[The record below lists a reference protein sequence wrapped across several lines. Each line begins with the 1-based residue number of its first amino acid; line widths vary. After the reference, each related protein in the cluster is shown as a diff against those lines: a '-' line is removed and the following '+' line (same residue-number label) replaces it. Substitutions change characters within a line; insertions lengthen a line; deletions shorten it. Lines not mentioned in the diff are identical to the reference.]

1 MAEPISTRSQSSVS
15 STAAGRALP
24 IWHYPAALLAGAA
37 NTLTFAPTPHG
48 GWLQLVVFAWLFAQ
62 LTRTTSWKHAAATG
76 GAFGFGNF
84 ITGIWWLYISMH
96 VYGEMAAPLAGGALV
111 LFCLYLSIYPAF
123 SAGLWSLCAGHA
135 RNGKAVDARPFSPT
149 WHGAFAFASAWAVG
163 EWLRG
168 TVLTGFP
175 WLASGYAQVDGPLA
189 GYASIVGVYGIG
201 WVLALVA
208 ALVVQAI
215 VRAREGGGGHGRL
228 RDNGGGNGR
237 AAAGA
242 GAAPRAARGAAPA
255 LAALAALA
263 LGPLLALVPWT
274 VPANAPL
281 TVRLLQGNVK
291 QDIKFEEAGIKAAI
305 EMYQKMITEKP
316 ADLVVT
322 PETAIAVL
330 IQELPEP
337 FARAVRNFS
346 DATDTAV
353 LFGAVGGTVTADGR
367 IVDYT
372 NSLYGVTPHSRD
384 IYRYDKHHLV
394 PFGEFIP
401 WGFHWFV
408 DLMKMPL
415 GDFARG
421 APVQQPF
428 IVRNQPVMADVC
440 YEDIFGEE
448 IAATIRDNP
457 VSPGVLVNVTNLAW
471 FGDTIALDQHLQIAR
486 MRSLETGRPM
496 LRATNTGMTAAID
509 AQGRVI
515 GRLKPF
521 TIGSLDVRI
530 EGTAGRTPYVTSGNA
545 TVLALSLLLL
555 AFGFAFGPGL
565 RRRG

>member
-163 EWLRG
+163 EW
-168 TVLTGFP
+168 
-175 WLASGYAQVDGPLA
+175 
-189 GYASIVGVYGIG
+189 
-201 WVLALVA
+201 
-208 ALVVQAI
+208 
-215 VRAREGGGGHGRL
+215 
-228 RDNGGGNGR
+228 
-237 AAAGA
+237 
-242 GAAPRAARGAAPA
+242 PA